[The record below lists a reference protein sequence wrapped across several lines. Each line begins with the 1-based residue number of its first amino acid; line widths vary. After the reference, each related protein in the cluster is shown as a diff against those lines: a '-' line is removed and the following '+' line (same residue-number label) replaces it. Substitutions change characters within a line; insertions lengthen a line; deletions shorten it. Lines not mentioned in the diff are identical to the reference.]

1 MIRIGLIGI
10 GFMGMTHFEAATK
23 CETDASGRRRAT
35 GVKLDGGSIVAI
47 ATRNQNQNEYKRT
60 R

>member
-23 CETDASGRRRAT
+23 LEVDSVTSRRKFA
-35 GVKLDGGSIVAI
+35 GWKLDGGSIVAV
-47 ATRNQNQNEYKRT
+47 ATRDPKKLAGD
-60 R
+60 